1 MSSADLSKLT
11 AIVYAN
17 GRHKSVERLIQSAT
31 RLHPQLRVVVGDDS
45 RQPQP
50 IAGADPIKMPAGIGV
65 SASRNALLARV
76 RTPYFLLLEET
87 MELHAGSHMEKL
99 LEAVASGQCDIAAG
113 EIFGCRRKFGLFTS
127 RTLEPGHATID
138 ATDDAL
144 KLTAGARPGVG
155 GVLSCD
161 VTHNYFV
168 ARTDKVRAMG
178 GWDPQ
183 LQVDER
189 LEFFVRARRAGI
201 KVGVCPASIA
211 WRWTDV
217 PVATPARDFSSLA
230 VAKMGV
236 SRLVDAEGRTFSAT
250 AHSQAA

>member
-1 MSSADLSKLT
+1 MSSADLSRLT

-17 GRHKSVERLIQSAT
+17 GRHKSAERLIQSAAK
-31 RLHPQLRVVVGDDS
+31 LYPQLRVIVGDDS
-45 RQPQP
+45 KQPQP
-50 IAGADPIKMPAGIGV
+50 IAGADPVKIPAGVGV
-65 SASRNALLARV
+65 SASRNTLLARV

-87 MELHAGSHMEKL
+87 MELHAGSHVEKL

-113 EIFGCRRKFGLFTS
+113 EIVACRKKFGIFTS
-127 RTLEPGHATID
+127 RTPQAGHATID

-201 KVGVCPASIA
+201 KVGVCPEATA
-211 WRWTDV
+211 WRWNDAA
-217 PVATPARDFSSLA
+217 VATPSRDFSSLA

-250 AHSQAA
+250 THGQAA